1 MMSSLAVA
9 PAPET
14 EPPFMQKLN
23 SGQRRAVEALE
34 GPVLVLA
41 GAGTGKTRVLTTRL
55 AWLLYTGAAQPG
67 QIMAVT
73 FTNKAANEIR
83 ERVGHMLGCSTDGW
97 YMGTFH
103 ALAARLLRPYAE
115 RVGLKSNFTILD
127 DDDQIRLIKQLVQA
141 HNLDDKRNPARLLH
155 AVISSWKDKG
165 LTPDKAPSDSGD
177 LADGKLRQ
185 IYAEYQERL
194 LSLNAC
200 DFGDLLLHHLTLC
213 QKHPD
218 VLSNLHARFKYMMVD
233 EYQDTNVAQYMWL
246 RLLAQGSN
254 NLCVVGDED
263 QSIYGWRGAEVG
275 NILRFAD
282 DFPGATVVRLEEN
295 YRSTGHI
302 LSAANGLIAN
312 NRQRLGKQLRAV
324 AGMGDK
330 VVVASYWDHDEEA
343 RRIAGKIEAA
353 HRGGHSLAQ
362 MAIMVRAGSQ
372 TRAFEE
378 VFLSLGIPYKVLVGA
393 RFYERLEI
401 RDAMA
406 YLRVLM
412 VPEDDL
418 AFERIINTPKR
429 GIGPSA
435 MQQLAQLARDQN
447 IPLTE
452 SVLRLCETDELK
464 PKMRQTLQQ
473 LMQSFSRW
481 RQLLHTMPHPEVAQ
495 IVLDES
501 GYTGMWQA
509 DKSPEAPGRLE
520 NLKELINAIGEFNT
534 LPAFLEHVALVMER
548 AADAGAEQVSM
559 MTLHGAKGLEFDT
572 VYLPGWEEEIFPSRR
587 TIDEHGSNG
596 LEEERR
602 LAYVG
607 ITRGRKH
614 VEISFVANRL
624 LHGTWLSAAPS
635 RFVAELPQEH
645 VTFSHRPNAPRPQTT
660 APAPRNLFHQIRTQQ
675 GKPAAPIPKTPPTL
689 SGTYQRVP
697 ITPKTETDKNQREK
711 NHLGRVRHG
720 QFGMGTIVARE
731 GQKLDVRFDNGKTL
745 KVMAGFVTMVN
756 DA

>member
-1 MMSSLAVA
+1 M
-9 PAPET
+9 
-14 EPPFMQKLN
+14 
-23 SGQRRAVEALE
+23 
-34 GPVLVLA
+34 
-41 GAGTGKTRVLTTRL
+41 
-55 AWLLYTGAAQPG
+55 
-67 QIMAVT
+67 
-73 FTNKAANEIR
+73 
-83 ERVGHMLGCSTDGW
+83 
-97 YMGTFH
+97 
-103 ALAARLLRPYAE
+103 
-115 RVGLKSNFTILD
+115 
-127 DDDQIRLIKQLVQA
+127 
-141 HNLDDKRNPARLLH
+141 
-155 AVISSWKDKG
+155 
-165 LTPDKAPSDSGD
+165 
-177 LADGKLRQ
+177 
-185 IYAEYQERL
+185 
-194 LSLNAC
+194 
-200 DFGDLLLHHLTLC
+200 
-213 QKHPD
+213 
-218 VLSNLHARFKYMMVD
+218 
-233 EYQDTNVAQYMWL
+233 
-246 RLLAQGSN
+246 
-254 NLCVVGDED
+254 
-263 QSIYGWRGAEVG
+263 
-275 NILRFAD
+275 
-282 DFPGATVVRLEEN
+282 
-295 YRSTGHI
+295 
-302 LSAANGLIAN
+302 
-312 NRQRLGKQLRAV
+312 
-324 AGMGDK
+324 
-330 VVVASYWDHDEEA
+330 
-343 RRIAGKIEAA
+343 
-353 HRGGHSLAQ
+353 
-362 MAIMVRAGSQ
+362 
-372 TRAFEE
+372 
-378 VFLSLGIPYKVLVGA
+378 GA

-675 GKPAAPIPKTPPTL
+675 GKPAAPIPKTPHTL